1 MTPTLPGRIQTRI
14 FVTLVIGGIWTL
26 IVTPFLP
33 APVEVSTSDLYQV
46 TFTVLVTQLVLGI
59 GWELVYHWLMGFRWE
74 KDWPSFF
81 GFIEGITE
89 GLLLWI
95 VLSADIVPGISEDA
109 GDRQVFGSTFLV
121 LFISTWIIT
130 WAWLQ
135 GPMKVV
141 NPRWRFRGGRII

>member
-1 MTPTLPGRIQTRI
+1 MLPTLMGRIQTRI
-14 FVTLVIGGIWTL
+14 VALLVIGGIWTL
-26 IVTPFLP
+26 IITPLLP
-33 APVEVSTSDLYQV
+33 APQPVSTGDLYKV
-46 TFTVLVTQLVLGI
+46 TFTVLLTQLVLGI

-89 GLLLWI
+89 AVLLWI
-95 VLSADIVPGISEDA
+95 VLSADIVPGISEEP

-121 LFISTWIIT
+121 LFITTWIVT
-130 WAWLQ
+130 WAWVQ

-141 NPRWRFRGGRII
+141 NPRWRFRGGRLI

>member
-1 MTPTLPGRIQTRI
+1 MTPTLAGRLQTRI

-26 IVTPFLP
+26 IITPLLP
-33 APVEVSTSDLYQV
+33 APQPVSTGELYKV
-46 TFTVLVTQLVLGI
+46 TFTVLLTQLVLGL

-81 GFIEGITE
+81 GFIEGISE
-89 GLLLWI
+89 AVVLWI
-95 VLSADIVPGISEDA
+95 VLSADIVPGISEER

-121 LFISTWIIT
+121 LFITTWIVT
-130 WAWLQ
+130 WAWIQ

-141 NPRWRFRGGRII
+141 NPRWRFRGGRLI

>member
-1 MTPTLPGRIQTRI
+1 MTPTLHGRIQTRI
-14 FVTLVIGGIWTL
+14 FVTLIVGGIWTL
-26 IVTPFLP
+26 IITPLLP
-33 APVEVSTSDLYQV
+33 APQPVSTGELYKV
-46 TFTVLVTQLVLGI
+46 TFTVLITQLVLGI
-59 GWELVYHWLMGFRWE
+59 GWELLYHWLMGFRWE

-89 GLLLWI
+89 GVLLWI
-95 VLSADIVPGISEDA
+95 VLSADLVPGISEDP
-109 GDRQVFGSTFLV
+109 GDRRVFGSTFLV
-121 LFISTWIIT
+121 LFITTWIVT